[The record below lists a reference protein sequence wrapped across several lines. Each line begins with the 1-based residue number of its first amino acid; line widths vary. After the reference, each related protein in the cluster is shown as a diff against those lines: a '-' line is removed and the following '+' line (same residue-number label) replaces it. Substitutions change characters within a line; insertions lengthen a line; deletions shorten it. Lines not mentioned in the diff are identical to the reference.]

1 MTETLN
7 LILSRL
13 HEVPG
18 ETLAPE
24 PFGRFFRTL
33 AGEMLLALNSAQE
46 QKKRGEDRPKA
57 VLFGHFQE
65 DKLAAAESALPE
77 GLHKEILFALWQE
90 EKGLWHRF
98 IALDEERV
106 AALIELFLGIYGA
119 FLDEELPDPEALLRD
134 FRSYILDY
142 LPEQAASYVRR
153 ELDLYEE
160 AVIPAAPS
168 GLYQE
173 HLLAEAAA
181 VVGHWRVHLT
191 NAKQTIIGKVTASI
205 AADPETLP
213 VAAYVR
219 RMLRG
224 LGVRSSVLVRPP
236 ELSLSAPW
244 AAECGASVPHAQ
256 TADVDESS
264 QEEALFRL
272 PASGERMLALF
283 LDEDFVSRRLRAE
296 EEALRAIEEMVFDGH
311 VGTVRIVMD
320 TVQKERPGERYFSS
334 RQKELYQTMIR
345 EIAAIRKRYMKAR
358 PFVCEASMKEGF

>member
-13 HEVPG
+13 CEVPG
-18 ETLAPE
+18 EMLAPE
-24 PFGRFFRTL
+24 PFGAFFRTL
-33 AGEMLLALNSAQE
+33 AEEMLLALNSAQE

-65 DKLAAAESALPE
+65 EKLAAAESALPE
-77 GLHKEILFALWQE
+77 GLYREILFALWQE

-106 AALIELFLGIYGA
+106 AALVELFLGIYGA
-119 FLDEELPDPEALLRD
+119 FLNEELPDPGALLQD
-134 FRSYILDY
+134 YRSFVLDY
-142 LPEQAASYVRR
+142 LPEQALSYVRR

-160 AVIPAAPS
+160 AILPAAPT

-181 VVGHWRVHLT
+181 IVGNWRVHLT
-191 NAKQTIIGKVTASI
+191 NAKQMIIGKETALI
-205 AADPETLP
+205 AADPKTLP

-219 RMLRG
+219 RMLKG
-224 LGVRSSVLVRPP
+224 LGVRSSVMVRPP

-256 TADVDESS
+256 TANVEEPIV
-264 QEEALFRL
+264 EEALLRL
-272 PASGERMLALF
+272 PASEERVLALF
-283 LDEDFVSRRLRAE
+283 LDEGYVSRRLRAE
-296 EEALRAIEEMVFDGH
+296 EEALRSVGEAVCDGH
-311 VGTVRIVMD
+311 VGTLRIVSEEA
-320 TVQKERPGERYFSS
+320 QEERPGDRYFSE
-334 RQKELYQTMIR
+334 RQRELYRTLIR

-358 PFVCEASMKEGF
+358 PFVCTASVNR